1 MNVLVIDDDPVAAN
15 FVMLQL
21 KMLGKTVELAHSGK
35 DGLAKMAQA
44 SYAYILLDCQM
55 PELDGWETATRLRE
69 AGFKGTI
76 IGLTGEDGP
85 GVRDRCLAAGM
96 DEYQTKPVNVAI
108 LTKLLAPKAAGR
120 DPLAKARALAEKSG
134 FAGLAQRMAEG
145 FIKSTEESLA
155 KNDLATLQQAAVQFG
170 AEDFAE
176 EVAAVIQKGGDSAA
190 LAEGWSRCKAALQGS
205 STST

>member
-21 KMLGKTVELAHSGK
+21 KMLGKTVDLAHSGK
-35 DGLAKMAQA
+35 DGLAKTAQA
-44 SYAYILLDCQM
+44 DYAYILLDCQM
-55 PELDGWETATRLRE
+55 PELDGWQTASQLRE
-69 AGFKGTI
+69 AGYRGTI

-96 DEYQTKPVNVAI
+96 DEYQTKPVNVGI
-108 LTKLLAPKAAGR
+108 LTRLLAPKAPIAR

-134 FAGLAQRMAEG
+134 FAGLAQRMADG
-145 FIKSTEESLA
+145 FIKTTEESLA
-155 KNDLATLQQAAVQFG
+155 KNDLAALQTAAAQFG

-176 EVAAVIQKGGDSAA
+176 EVARVIQEGGDA
-190 LAEGWSRCKAALQGS
+190 SRLSQAWNQCKAALRG
-205 STST
+205 

>member
-1 MNVLVIDDDPVAAN
+1 MKVLVIDDDQVACN

-35 DGLAKMAQA
+35 EGLAKQAQSDFA
-44 SYAYILLDCQM
+44 FILLDCQM
-55 PELDGWETATRLRE
+55 PEMDGWETARKLRE
-69 AGFKGTI
+69 AGFTGTI

-96 DEYQTKPVNVAI
+96 DEYQTKPVNVGI
-108 LTKLLAPKAAGR
+108 LTKLLVSKAPAGR

-134 FAGLAQRMAEG
+134 FAGLAQRMADG
-145 FIKSTEESLA
+145 FIKSTEEALA
-155 KNDLATLQQAAVQFG
+155 KNDLPGLQQAAIQFG

-176 EVAAVIQKGGDSAA
+176 EVAAVLQKGGDGKA
-190 LAEGWSRCKAALQGS
+190 LAEAWDRCKAALKG
-205 STST
+205 

>member
-1 MNVLVIDDDPVAAN
+1 MNVLVIDDDPVACN

-35 DGLAKMAQA
+35 DGLEKQTRTDFAF
-44 SYAYILLDCQM
+44 ILLDCQM
-55 PELDGWETATRLRE
+55 PDMDGWETATRLRQ
-69 AGFKGTI
+69 AGFTGTI

-108 LTKLLAPKAAGR
+108 LTRLLAPRQPAGR

-134 FAGLAQRMAEG
+134 FAGLARRMAEG
-145 FIKSTEESLA
+145 FVKSTEESLA
-155 KNDLATLQQAAVQFG
+155 RNDLAGLQQAAVQFG
-170 AEDFAE
+170 AEDFAD
-176 EVAAVIQKGGDSAA
+176 EVLAVLNQGGQAGQLTEA
-190 LAEGWSRCKAALQGS
+190 WARCKAALLA
-205 STST
+205 

>member
-1 MNVLVIDDDPVAAN
+1 MKVLVIDDDQVACN

-35 DGLAKMAQA
+35 DGLAKQAQ
-44 SYAYILLDCQM
+44 SDYAFILLDCQM
-55 PELDGWETATRLRE
+55 PEMDGWETARKLRE

-96 DEYQTKPVNVAI
+96 DEYQTKPVNVGI
-108 LTKLLAPKAAGR
+108 LTKLLVAKSPGR

-155 KNDLATLQQAAVQFG
+155 KNDLAALQQAATQFG
-170 AEDFAE
+170 AEDFAD
-176 EVAAVIQKGGDSAA
+176 EVAAVLHKGGGAA
-190 LAEGWSRCKAALQGS
+190 DLAEAWERCKAALKV
-205 STST
+205 